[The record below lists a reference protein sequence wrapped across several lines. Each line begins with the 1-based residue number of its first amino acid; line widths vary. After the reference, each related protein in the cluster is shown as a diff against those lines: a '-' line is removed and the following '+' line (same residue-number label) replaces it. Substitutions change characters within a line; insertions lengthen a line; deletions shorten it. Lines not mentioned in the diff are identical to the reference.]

1 MSNIVI
7 VSKKNNICKK
17 KFGGGCDFFYAAFV
31 KTVSLTDIPTG
42 YSIHESLSPRK

>member
-17 KFGGGCDFFYAAFV
+17 KIGGGCDFFCAAVV
-31 KTVSLTDIPTG
+31 KAVSLTDIPLA